1 MSEEIEMETEREF
14 SFKSYFIYAV
24 RKWIVPV
31 LCVLIGVGAG
41 VYYSLAYKTTNII
54 MCEGT
59 LRFEVD
65 EYRTLYY
72 GQTQLGDGGYSIC
85 EAKGRSMIDVAAT
98 PKLKSQVYK
107 KVKDEIYPDIKSET
121 KKRNKFFSNLKITRD
136 SNFSLRVDFAY
147 NIVRDED
154 KGIAYRVVSTYL
166 DEAQLDIR
174 TANSGLYD
182 KIAAAEAADVIHRST
197 IDENY
202 DTAEFS
208 GLTQSNSKPSLVTSS
223 LIGGVG
229 GLAVA
234 VAIIT
239 ILYLCDK
246 RIKRLQYLV
255 SEEDARV
262 FSAGADPYADGSLVK
277 LATAVTSE
285 KPEALLIASIA
296 PDEEAKKYAAAFAEA
311 LSATGKKSKLVEFGE
326 GKEDWKKYFAADR
339 TDDEF
344 EIFSFDGSEKGALGF
359 IAAKAGNACF
369 VVNQA
374 TVRANDFA
382 AAVDEV
388 NAAGARY
395 FGTVLYN
402 VTDSYTG

>member
-1 MSEEIEMETEREF
+1 METEREF

-41 VYYSLAYKTTNII
+41 VYYALAYKTTNII
-54 MCEGT
+54 MYEGT

-72 GQTQLGDGGYSIC
+72 GQTQLGDGEYSVC
-85 EAKGRSMIDVAAT
+85 EAKGRSMIDIAAT
-98 PKLKSQVYK
+98 PKLKSKVYEE
-107 KVKDEIYPDIKSET
+107 VKGEIYPDMKSESE
-121 KKRNKFFSNLKITRD
+121 KRNKFLSNLKVTRD
-136 SNFSLRVDFAY
+136 SNFSVRVDFAY

-166 DEAQLDIR
+166 YEARLDIR
-174 TANSGLYD
+174 TANQTLYE
-182 KIAAAEAADVIHRST
+182 KIAAAEAAGTKVDVIHESS

-311 LSATGKKSKLVEFGE
+311 LSATGKKSKLVEFGK

>member
-72 GQTQLGDGGYSIC
+72 GQTQLGDGEYSVC

-107 KVKDEIYPDIKSET
+107 KVKGEIYPDINSEAE
-121 KKRNKFFSNLKITRD
+121 KRNKFFSNLKITRD
-136 SNFSLRVDFAY
+136 SNFSVRVDFAY
-147 NIVRDED
+147 DIVRDED
-154 KGIAYRVVSTYL
+154 KKIAYRVVSTYL

-277 LATAVTSE
+277 LATAVPSE

-388 NAAGARY
+388 TAAGARY